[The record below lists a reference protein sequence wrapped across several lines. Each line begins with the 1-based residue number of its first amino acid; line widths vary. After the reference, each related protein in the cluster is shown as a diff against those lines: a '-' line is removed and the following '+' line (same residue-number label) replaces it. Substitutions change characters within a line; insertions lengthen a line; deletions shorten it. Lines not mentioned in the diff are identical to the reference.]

1 MAGKLKDLEHSS
13 LKTLSGSTYAKPM
26 RIFASHHQILIQGD
40 SSDGN
45 NLWGQGY
52 RVQSLKNHSREL
64 RKLEFEFAPGPIK
77 KVVVG
82 KFARLLLSEDGN
94 IWVNG

>member
-52 RVQSLKNHSREL
+52 RVQGRCSGEDAL
-64 RKLEFEFAPGPIK
+64 RKLEFESTPGPIK